1 MGGYQFVF
9 KGVKQ
14 VTGPN
19 YQASEGKLEVYR
31 NEKFVT
37 ILQPQKRI
45 YRVQRNPMTEAA
57 IDAGVTRDLFVALG
71 DPLSNSGAWSVRLY
85 VKPYIRW
92 IWFGAL
98 FMAIGGLL
106 AASDRRYRQTSRA
119 TANDA
124 ATFEGA
130 RA

>member
-1 MGGYQFVF
+1 
-9 KGVKQ
+9 
-14 VTGPN
+14 
-19 YQASEGKLEVYR
+19 
-31 NEKFVT
+31 
-37 ILQPQKRI
+37 
-45 YRVQRNPMTEAA
+45 MTEAA

-119 TANDA
+119 TANGT
-124 ATFEGA
+124 ATLEGA